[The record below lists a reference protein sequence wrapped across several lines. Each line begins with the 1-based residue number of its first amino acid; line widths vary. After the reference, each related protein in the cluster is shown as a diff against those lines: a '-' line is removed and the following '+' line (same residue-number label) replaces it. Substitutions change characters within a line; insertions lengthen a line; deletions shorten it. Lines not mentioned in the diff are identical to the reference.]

1 MGSWVVYLLRVS
13 ELHMMFNVW
22 VSGLS
27 ARVKPVFWG
36 AILVTISM
44 MYFT

>member
-1 MGSWVVYLLRVS
+1 MRSWVVYLLRVS

-22 VSGLS
+22 YLVYLRGF
-27 ARVKPVFWG
+27 KPVFSG